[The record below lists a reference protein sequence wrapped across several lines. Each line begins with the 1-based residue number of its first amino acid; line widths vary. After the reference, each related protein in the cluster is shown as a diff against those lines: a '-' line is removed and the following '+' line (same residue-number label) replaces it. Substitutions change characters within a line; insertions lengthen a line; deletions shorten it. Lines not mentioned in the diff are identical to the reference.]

1 MITVFRVMLVAA
13 ALSTGA
19 GTLRAQERVTDLLGW
34 VPARTNLVL
43 FVDADALGK
52 SAIAKK
58 EKWGAGG
65 EPVSGLDSL
74 PPGVSQL
81 VVASQF
87 DLRSGPSGE
96 TFVARLKK
104 PVSDADLVKVTGGSP
119 DKIAGK
125 NVVLTRNDRFVVN
138 LKPGIAGGY
147 QPANRQDTGRWLREA
162 DGTVSPKLSPVL
174 ATVGA
179 GVGANAPVVLVLD
192 TSDMFSPAQVKTRLA
207 ATATF
212 KDKAAKIGPV
222 ADLFGQ
228 LHYVTLSIRATDK
241 LVAEV
246 RLEFDAPAAP
256 LAADAQPLLLEVL
269 KRSGF
274 HSAEMDQWTA
284 TVRGNTVTFSGAL
297 TTESAN
303 ELVAPFLHPSLG
315 AVDQTTP
322 DEVPVEQAKRQ
333 ASQKYFQAVQKKMG
347 EVQKTSPPTFQK
359 LTAVL
364 NSGARYI
371 EELPLLNVDEELL
384 QWGAALAT
392 TLRTMAI
399 MSQKAGGAI
408 SLAEAN
414 KAMSVVST
422 PNYYTGGGY
431 VGGYYGGYGWNY
443 AVPSGST
450 STAVVDNYASVNN
463 LQTVTSQNEALYR
476 RETWKAI
483 QSGTLDIR
491 RKMVKKYN
499 VEF

>member
-1 MITVFRVMLVAA
+1 MSTVFRVMLIAA
-13 ALSTGA
+13 ALGTGA

-34 VPARTNLVL
+34 VPSRTNLVL

-58 EKWGAGG
+58 EKWGTSG
-65 EPVSGLDSL
+65 EPVSGLDTL

-87 DLRSGPSGE
+87 EPRSGPSGE
-96 TFVARLKK
+96 AFVVRLKK
-104 PVSDADLVKVTGGSP
+104 PMSDADLLKGTGGTT

-125 NVVLTRNDRFVVN
+125 NVVLTPNSRFVAN

-147 QPANRQDTGRWLREA
+147 QPANRQDMGRWLREA
-162 DGTVSPKLSPVL
+162 NGEVSPKLSPLL
-174 ATVGA
+174 AIAGA
-179 GVGANAPVVLVLD
+179 GVGANTPVVLVLD
-192 TSDMFSPAQVKTRLA
+192 TSDMFSPALVKTRLA

-228 LHYVTLSIRATDK
+228 LHYVTVSISATDK
-241 LVAEV
+241 LAAEL
-246 RLEFDAPAAP
+246 RLEFGAPAAP
-256 LAADAQPLLLEVL
+256 LDGAAQPLMLEVL
-269 KRSGF
+269 KGLGF
-274 HSAEMDQWTA
+274 HSAEMDQWAA
-284 TVRGNTVTFSGAL
+284 TVRGSTVTFSGPL
-297 TTESAN
+297 TKESAN
-303 ELVAPFLHPSLG
+303 DLLSPFLQPSLG
-315 AVDQTTP
+315 AVDQP
-322 DEVPVEQAKRQ
+322 APEVPAEQVKLQ
-333 ASQKYFQAVQKKMG
+333 ASKKYFQAVQKKMG
-347 EVQKTSPPTFQK
+347 EVQKNSPPTFQK

-364 NSGARYI
+364 NNGARYI

-392 TLRTMAI
+392 TLRTMAV

-414 KAMSVVST
+414 RAMSTVST

-450 STAVVDNYASVNN
+450 STAVVDNYATVNN
-463 LQTVTSQNEALYR
+463 IQTVTSQNEALYR
-476 RETWKAI
+476 RETWQAI
-483 QSGTLDIR
+483 QAGTLDLR

-499 VEF
+499 AEF